1 MKNPLKKLQFWTPI
15 QWFAA
20 GVTFVMC
27 LSDTYTLRELFREL
41 LDGKLDIWV
50 YSVILA
56 ASLEGLPFYLGTIAS
71 EWADAG
77 GYYKG
82 DRKIVRR
89 GFWIALIAMLFACAI
104 AVLSRLAWL
113 QIMFLEGDINAR
125 RGFEEIIV
133 QLFLAVLPLATSLLS
148 FVASW
153 FAFRSSYVERLY
165 KEIIKKQ
172 DIYLKC
178 REQFQDAYDT
188 LQRAKYSL
196 WNSLVEA
203 DGPQMPRKNAD
214 FRRECFAHIR
224 SKLIANCITCYP
236 TQIERYT
243 QEVNLELEKCIL
255 ELSKHTPLPQSI
267 TKITLAEV
275 IEEHDANAMDYAD
288 CWNYNLAG
296 PDLEAELRST
306 LDNAVV
312 VAQFET
318 VIRQNNKRKNEK
330 RW

>member
-1 MKNPLKKLQFWTPI
+1 MKNPLKKLRFWTPF

-20 GVTFVMC
+20 GVTIAMFI
-27 LSDTYTLRELFREL
+27 SDTYTLRDFFT
-41 LDGKLDIWV
+41 GKV
-50 YSVILA
+50 YEPDNVIYAMILA
-56 ASLEGLPFYLGTIAS
+56 AALEGLPFYLGTIAS
-71 EWADAG
+71 EKVDAAR
-77 GYYKG
+77 YYKNDKEVTHRG
-82 DRKIVRR
+82 LWLVR
-89 GFWIALIAMLFACAI
+89 GAILLAFAI
-104 AVLSRLAWL
+104 AIGLRIGWL
-113 QIMFLEGDINAR
+113 QTMYYNGELRNSQDYEKV
-125 RGFEEIIV
+125 FEH
-133 QLFLAVLPLATSLLS
+133 LFLAILPVATSVLS
-148 FVASW
+148 YVASW

-165 KEIIKKQ
+165 KEVVRKQ
-172 DIYLKC
+172 DVYLECK
-178 REQFQDAYDT
+178 EQFQDAYDT

-203 DGPQMPRKNAD
+203 DGPRMPRKNAD

-255 ELSKHTPLPQSI
+255 EMSKHTPLPQSI
-267 TKITLAEV
+267 TKITLADV
-275 IEEHDANAMDYAD
+275 IEEHDAYAMDYAD

-318 VIRQNNKRKNEK
+318 VIQQNNKRKSKK

>member
-1 MKNPLKKLQFWTPI
+1 MKNPLKKLRFWTPI

-20 GVTFVMC
+20 VVTIAMFV
-27 LSDTYTLRELFREL
+27 SDTYTLHDLFSEFIYKEDAWIYAL
-41 LDGKLDIWV
+41 
-50 YSVILA
+50 ILA
-56 ASLEGLPFYLGTIAS
+56 AALEGLPFYLGTIAS
-71 EWADAG
+71 EWADTG
-77 GYYKG
+77 GYYKN
-82 DRKIVRR
+82 DRKVSKR
-89 GFWIALIAMLFACAI
+89 GFWIAMFAILVAATI
-104 AVLSRLAWL
+104 AVGLRLLW
-113 QIMFLEGDINAR
+113 MYNMYLEGDLGER
-125 RGFEEIIV
+125 RGFENAIPQI
-133 QLFLAVLPLATSLLS
+133 FLAVLPLATSLLS

-165 KEIIKKQ
+165 KEVIRKQ

-178 REQFQDAYDT
+178 KEQFQDAYDT

-214 FRRECFAHIR
+214 FRKECFAHIR

-255 ELSKHTPLPQSI
+255 EMAKHTPLPQSI

-275 IEEHDANAMDYAD
+275 IEDHDANAMDYAD

-318 VIRQNNKRKNEK
+318 VIRQNNKRNNQK

>member
-1 MKNPLKKLQFWTPI
+1 MKNPLKKLRFWTPI

-20 GVTFVMC
+20 AFTVGMFV
-27 LSDTYTLRELFREL
+27 SDTYTF
-41 LDGKLDIWV
+41 LDFFTSIV
-50 YSVILA
+50 YPPDNFVYAVVMA
-56 ASLEGLPFYLGTIAS
+56 AALEGLPFYLGTISS
-71 EWADAG
+71 EKVDVG
-77 GYYKG
+77 GYYKN
-82 DRKIVRR
+82 DKEVTRR
-89 GFWIALIAMLFACAI
+89 GKRIVWAAILFTFVL
-104 AVLSRLAWL
+104 AVGLRVSWL
-113 QIMFLEGDINAR
+113 VKMYFEGDLRNPKDYENA
-125 RGFEEIIV
+125 IPH
-133 QLFLAVLPLATSLLS
+133 LFLAVLPIITSVLS
-148 FVASW
+148 YVASW

-165 KEIIKKQ
+165 KEVIRKQ

-178 REQFQDAYDT
+178 KEQFQDAYDT

-214 FRRECFAHIR
+214 FRKECFAHIR

-255 ELSKHTPLPQSI
+255 EMSKHTPLPQSI

-275 IEEHDANAMDYAD
+275 IEDHDANAMDYAD

-318 VIRQNNKRKNEK
+318 VIRQNNKRNNQK

>member
-1 MKNPLKKLQFWTPI
+1 MKNPLKRQHFWTPI

-20 GVTFVMC
+20 GVTIAM
-27 LSDTYTLRELFREL
+27 LISDTYTMRSLFIEFVDRRDAMIYAL
-41 LDGKLDIWV
+41 
-50 YSVILA
+50 ILA
-56 ASLEGLPFYLGTIAS
+56 AALEGLPFYLGTITS
-71 EWADAG
+71 EWADTG
-77 GYYKG
+77 GYYKN
-82 DRKIVRR
+82 DRKVTRR
-89 GFWIALIAMLFACAI
+89 GFWITMFAILVAAVI
-104 AVLSRLAWL
+104 AVGMRLLWL
-113 QIMFLEGDINAR
+113 QNMYLEGDLGER
-125 RGFEEIIV
+125 RGFENAIPQI
-133 QLFLAVLPLATSLLS
+133 FLAVLPLATSLLS

-165 KEIIKKQ
+165 KEVIRKQ
-172 DIYLKC
+172 DTYLKC
-178 REQFQDAYDT
+178 KEAFHDAYDT

-203 DGPQMPRKNAD
+203 DNTHMPKKTAD
-214 FRRECFAHIR
+214 FRKECFAHIR

-255 ELSKHTPLPQSI
+255 EMSKHTPLPQSI
-267 TKITLAEV
+267 TRITLAEV

-296 PDLEAELRST
+296 PDLETELRST

-318 VIRQNNKRKNEK
+318 VIRQNNKRKNKK